1 MILTIH
7 LEVGF
12 DKEDHPEEVAKFM
25 AANIMNFTL
34 NRDSIDSL
42 TIRPLRLEHDNG
54 NATTDVEDLCKAVD
68 SLTNDATT

>member
-12 DKEDHPEEVAKFM
+12 DKEDLPEDVAKFM
-25 AANIMNFTL
+25 AENILNFTL
-34 NRDSIDSL
+34 NRYSIDSL

-68 SLTNDATT
+68 SLTKD